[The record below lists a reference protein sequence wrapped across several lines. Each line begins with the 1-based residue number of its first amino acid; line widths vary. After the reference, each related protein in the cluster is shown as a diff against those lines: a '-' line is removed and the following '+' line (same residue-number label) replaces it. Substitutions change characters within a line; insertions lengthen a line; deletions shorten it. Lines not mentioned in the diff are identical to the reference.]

1 MANVNRKGKKKEISQ
16 CEIEVFVGEVDTRKK
31 KLFGEHK
38 AGITNAKKALEWQH
52 VADPVNTAASEGW

>member
-31 KLFGEHK
+31 K
-38 AGITNAKKALEWQH
+38 IVW
-52 VADPVNTAASEGW
+52 